1 MIKRIIYL
9 VLMAVVLNA
18 CSTTKYLPPNEKLY
32 TGGTVKVDDKNI
44 PKSDAKALESEL
56 NTYIRPKPNSSLLGM
71 RIKLWLYY
79 KTRNRHGFIQKFLSK
94 YGEPPVLVS
103 QVDLAKNST
112 IMQNRLQNISYFQ
125 ATVSGDTIGK
135 KKTAKALF
143 TALPGPSYTINN
155 ITFPNATDNSLDTA
169 VKGTM
174 AQTLLKKG
182 EKYNLDVIKNE
193 RIRID
198 ARLKEEGFF
207 YFAPEQLVVKVDSTI
222 EGHKVNMI
230 VRIKPETPD
239 RAREIYSVRNIY
251 VYPNY
256 SLRDTSLRLD
266 QAKPYRNYNI
276 IDPRN
281 TVRPYLFSNTVL
293 LHPNDVYSRTTHN
306 NSLNRFINLG
316 PYRYVKNRFED
327 VTPDS
332 PKLDVYYFLTP
343 YKRKS
348 LQAEIIG
355 RTSSANYTG
364 TQINLSWKNRNAF
377 KGGELLTVTL
387 FGSTDVQVGGQNSG
401 YNVYQYGVQTSLSW
415 PRLISPFALRS
426 DNGYIP
432 RTILTLGYTSV
443 VRQKLYSLNS
453 FTGSF
458 GYQFKTN
465 EHKIHELNLLEAT
478 FVKPRNVSQIY
489 LDSIRNPDNRNPALK
504 HVIDPQFTLGPSYA
518 YTFDNTT
525 EDYRTNSLYFR
536 GKLSLSNNLYGI
548 ISGADTLG
556 GKVKTLFGTV
566 FNQYVKAE
574 SEIRFFHKLSANSKI
589 ATRLIAGVGLPYG
602 NSTILPYNQQF
613 FIGGPN
619 SLRGFRPRT
628 LGPGT
633 VDPTNANG
641 NTFIADQSGDIKLE
655 ANIEYRQKLFSIVYG
670 ALFADA
676 GNIWNAKPHQEGG
689 TFGPN
694 FLSQM
699 AVDAG
704 FGLRFDATILVLR
717 TDLGFP
723 LVRPY
728 TPAGGQRSISPS
740 FKNSILN
747 IAIGYPF

>member
-9 VLMAVVLNA
+9 LSLAVILNS
-18 CSTTKYLPPNEKLY
+18 CSTTKYVPEGEKLY
-32 TGGTVKVDDKNI
+32 TGGTVKVEDKAI
-44 PKSDAKALESEL
+44 SGGDAKDLSTEMKAL
-56 NTYIRPKPNSSLLGM
+56 IRPKPNSSLLGM

-79 KTRNRHGFIQKFLSK
+79 KTKNRHGFIQKFLSK
-94 YGEPPVLVS
+94 YGEPPVYVS
-103 QVDLAKNST
+103 QVDLAKNSE
-112 IMQNRLQNISYFQ
+112 IMTNRLQNESYFQ
-125 ATVSGDTIGK
+125 AAVSGDTVGK
-135 KKTAKALF
+135 KKTAKAIF
-143 TALPGPSYTINN
+143 TALPGPSYTIRNV
-155 ITFPNATDNSLDTA
+155 TFPSATDNSLDTA
-169 VKGTM
+169 IKGTM
-174 AQTLLKKG
+174 AGTLLKPG
-182 EKYNLDVIKNE
+182 DKYNLDVIKSE

-207 YFAPEQLVVKVDSTI
+207 YFAPEQLIIRVDSTVDK
-222 EGHKVNMI
+222 HKVDL
-230 VRIKPETPD
+230 VVKIKETTPEE
-239 RAREIYSVRNIY
+239 AREIYTIRNIY

-266 QAKPYRNYNI
+266 QAQAYRWYNI
-276 IDPRN
+276 IDPRK
-281 TVRPYLFSNTVL
+281 TARPYLFANTVL
-293 LHPNDVYSRTTHN
+293 LHPNDVYSRATHN

-355 RTSSANYTG
+355 RTTSANYTG
-364 TQINLSWKNRNAF
+364 TQINLSWRNRNAF

-387 FGSTDVQVGGQNSG
+387 FGSTDVQIGGQNNG
-401 YNVYQYGVQTSLSW
+401 FNVYQYGVQTSLSW
-415 PRLISPFALRS
+415 PRLIPFNIKSSNA
-426 DNGYIP
+426 YIP
-432 RTILTLGYTSV
+432 RTVLTLGYTSV

-453 FTGSF
+453 FNGSF
-458 GYQFKTN
+458 GYQFKTDI
-465 EHKIHELNLLEAT
+465 HKLHELNLLEAT
-478 FVKPRNVSQIY
+478 FVKPRNIDSLY
-489 LDSIRNPDNRNPALK
+489 RDSINNPNNRNPSLK

-525 EDYRTNSLYFR
+525 EDYRTNSIYFR

-556 GKVKTLFGTV
+556 GKPKKLFGTI

-574 SEIRFFHKLSANSKI
+574 SEIRFFHKLSTGSKI
-589 ATRLIAGVGLPYG
+589 ATRFLVGVGLPYG

-619 SLRGFRPRT
+619 SLRGFRPRSI
-628 LGPGT
+628 GPGT
-633 VDPTNANG
+633 VDPNPLSG
-641 NTFIADQSGDIKLE
+641 NSFIADQSGDIKLE

-676 GNIWNAKPHQEGG
+676 GNIWNAKPHQPGG

-694 FLSQM
+694 FLTQM

-728 TPAGGQRSISPS
+728 TPAGGSRSISPS

>member
-1 MIKRIIYL
+1 MTKRIIYFIFL
-9 VLMAVVLNA
+9 AVLLNA
-18 CSTTKYLPPNEKLY
+18 CSTTKYLPAGQKLY
-32 TGGTVKVDDKNI
+32 TGGDVKINDKNI
-44 PKSDAKALESEL
+44 SKSEASALRSEL
-56 NTYIRPKPNSSLLGM
+56 KTYIRPKPNSSLLGM

-79 KTRNRHGFIQKFLSK
+79 KTKSRSNFIQRFLSK
-94 YGEPPVLVS
+94 YGEPPVFIS
-103 QVDLAKNST
+103 QVDLQKNSD

-125 ATVSGDTIGK
+125 ATVSADTIGK
-135 KKTAKALF
+135 SKTAKAVF
-143 TALPGPSYTINN
+143 TALPGPSYTIRNL
-155 ITFPNATDNSLDTA
+155 TFPNATDNNLDTA
-169 VKGTM
+169 VKGTI

-182 EKYNLDVIKNE
+182 DKYNLDVIKNE

-198 ARLKEEGFF
+198 TRLKEEGFF
-207 YFAPEQLVVKVDSTI
+207 YFAPEQLIAKVDSTVGNHQVDI
-222 EGHKVNMI
+222 ILG
-230 VRIKPETPD
+230 IKPETPPQ
-239 RAREIYSVRNIY
+239 AREIYTIRNIY

-256 SLRDTSLRLD
+256 SLRDTSLKLD
-266 QAKPYRNYNI
+266 QAYKYRWYNI
-276 IDPRN
+276 VDPRN
-281 TVRPYLFSNTVL
+281 TARPYLFANTVL

-348 LQAEIIG
+348 LQLELLG
-355 RTSSANYTG
+355 RTTSANYTG
-364 TQINLSWKNRNAF
+364 SQINLSWKNRNAF

-415 PRLISPFALRS
+415 PRLITPWRVSSSNA
-426 DNGYIP
+426 YIP
-432 RTILTLGYTSV
+432 RTVLQLGYSSV

-458 GYQFKTN
+458 GYQFKSN
-465 EHKIHELNLLEAT
+465 EHKLHELNILEAT
-478 FVKPRNVSQIY
+478 YVKPRNVTQLY
-489 LDSIRNPDNRNPALK
+489 VDSIAKTSNPALK

-536 GKLSLSNNLYGI
+536 GKLSLSNNLYGLI
-548 ISGADTLG
+548 TGADTLA
-556 GKVKTLFGTV
+556 GKEKKLFGTT
-566 FNQYVKAE
+566 FNQYAKAE
-574 SEIRFFHKLSANSKI
+574 SEIRFFHKISPGTKL

-619 SLRGFRPRT
+619 SLRGFRPRSI
-628 LGPGT
+628 GPGT
-633 VDPTNANG
+633 VNPNPDG

-655 ANIEYRQKLFSIVYG
+655 ANIEIRQKLFSIVQG

-676 GNIWNAKPHQEGG
+676 GNIWNAKPHQQGG

-704 FGLRFDATILVLR
+704 LGLRFDATILVLR

-723 LVRPY
+723 LLRPY
-728 TPAGGQRSISPS
+728 ANAEGSRSISPS
-740 FKNSILN
+740 FKNAILN

>member
-1 MIKRIIYL
+1 MIKRIIYFL
-9 VLMAVVLNA
+9 FLAVFFTA
-18 CSTTKYLPPNEKLY
+18 CSTTKYLPPGQKLY
-32 TGGTVKVDDKNI
+32 TGGDVKVDDKSI
-44 PKSDAKALESEL
+44 PKKDAKALEDEL
-56 NTYIRPKPNSSLLGM
+56 KTYIRPKPNSSLLGM

-79 KTRNRHGFIQKFLSK
+79 KTKSRKGFINKFLSK
-94 YGEPPVLVS
+94 YGEPPVLAS
-103 QVDLAKNST
+103 QVDLQKNSD

-125 ATVSGDTIGK
+125 ATVKGDTIGK
-135 KKTAKALF
+135 EKTAKALF
-143 TALPGPSYTINN
+143 TASPGPSYTIRNL
-155 ITFPNATDNSLDTA
+155 TFPNATDNNLDTA
-169 VKGTM
+169 IKGTM
-174 AQTLLKKG
+174 KQTLLKKG
-182 EKYNLDVIKNE
+182 DKYNLDVIKNE

-198 ARLKEEGFF
+198 TRLKEEGFF
-207 YFAPEQLVVKVDSTI
+207 YFAPEQLLVKVDSTV
-222 EGHKVNMI
+222 GNHQVDMI
-230 VRIKPETPD
+230 VRIKPETPEQ
-239 RAREIYSVRNIY
+239 AREIYTVRNIY

-256 SLRDTSLRLD
+256 SLRDTSLKLD
-266 QAKPYRNYNI
+266 QAKPYRWYNI
-276 IDPRN
+276 VDPRN
-281 TVRPYLFSNTVL
+281 TARPYLFANTVL

-343 YKRKS
+343 YKKKS
-348 LQAEIIG
+348 LQLELLG
-355 RTSSANYTG
+355 RTTSANYTG
-364 TQINLSWKNRNAF
+364 SQINLSWKNRNAF

-401 YNVYQYGVQTSLSW
+401 YNVYQYGIQTSLSW
-415 PRLISPFALRS
+415 PRLITPWRVSSSNA
-426 DNGYIP
+426 YIP
-432 RTILTLGYTSV
+432 RTVLQLGYSSV

-458 GYQFKTN
+458 GYQFKTD
-465 EHKIHELNLLEAT
+465 EHRMHELNIIEAT
-478 FVKPRNVSQIY
+478 FVKPRNVDSLY
-489 LDSIRNPDNRNPALK
+489 RDSINNPKNNNPALK

-518 YTFDNTT
+518 YTYDNTT
-525 EDYRTNSLYFR
+525 EDYRTNSIYFR
-536 GKLSLSNNLYGI
+536 GKLSLSNNLYGLI
-548 ISGADTLG
+548 TGADTLA
-556 GKVKTLFGTV
+556 GKDKKLFGTT
-566 FNQYVKAE
+566 FNQYIKAE
-574 SEIRFFHKLSANSKI
+574 TEFRFFHKISSSTKL
-589 ATRLIAGVGLPYG
+589 ATRIIAGAGMPYG

-628 LGPGT
+628 IGPGT
-633 VDPTNANG
+633 VDPNPQG

-655 ANIEYRQKLFSIVYG
+655 ANVELRQKLFSIVYG

-676 GNIWNAKPHQEGG
+676 GNIWNAKPHQAGG

-723 LVRPY
+723 LMRPY
-728 TPAGGQRSISPS
+728 TPVNGGSRSISPS
-740 FKNSILN
+740 FKNAILN